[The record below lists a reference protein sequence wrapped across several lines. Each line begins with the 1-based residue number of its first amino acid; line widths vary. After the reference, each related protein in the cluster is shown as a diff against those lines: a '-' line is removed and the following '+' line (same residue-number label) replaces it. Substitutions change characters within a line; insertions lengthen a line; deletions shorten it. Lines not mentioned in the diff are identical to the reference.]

1 MKKIPT
7 LFDLY
12 KLIIGNPKKNQTT
25 QASQKAE
32 FTALNHIL
40 IDDMKK
46 NTSTNDSLKKTKK
59 HNS

>member
-12 KLIIGNPKKNQTT
+12 KLIIGNPKKNQTI
-25 QASQKAE
+25 QATQKAE
-32 FTALNHIL
+32 FTTLNHIL

-46 NTSTNDSLKKTKK
+46 NTLTNNSLKKTKK